1 MKKKILSLIIGLSI
15 SLLIPINTSAY
26 SNTTNYTSSNYY
38 DGRDNGWDTNY
49 EYDWGLYNWAADS
62 ADHSLLNSSTPKKAE
77 SRYDCTTEL
86 RGISTE
92 QKGDVRG
99 WMQHT
104 SIWANNITNHI
115 EKNYTDPNGYGN
127 VRIPNEKCYTDYRCD
142 YLINRIYYFRTF
154 YPRAIVKYSDAYS
167 IGGNDGL
174 LWTMDGYI
182 QRQFN
187 RWAIQWYKRLKPK
200 TGLGNSY
207 IVDNG
212 ENTYSKDQ
220 VLWMQSGQ
228 KTFRTWSYDSYSDS
242 YGQKAQYDGG
252 IKLLEL
258 GICGTDI
265 NYMSEVNRESG
276 EISKLDTWDTK
287 TRKESNIITE
297 GLYGDDYEYIEH
309 ETSLNRAT
317 KGAYVTFKATDGS
330 SYKLLSNGANKWERW
345 ATSSD
350 SYTYLYNISG
360 LKNYVQA
367 GGPGKEFYGFR
378 YGYSRNTEIYT
389 QLKIDDQGP
398 VWNKISADT
407 SSSSQ
412 SIELKIEGLKDVSGP
427 AKDKEGCGVD
437 KIEVIVTSKSNPT
450 KTKKY
455 NLPIKNGQSDYS
467 CSIDISSI
475 GSKEGDIFD
484 VSVKAIDKLGN
495 VSTESNDV
503 VVFNLSAKIYNST
516 DTSSNIFR
524 RGEQGILEIKTY
536 GFVEKVDVIFETEL
550 SSLDDRLDK
559 VYTLEPKVTDTI
571 NHTFYIPLETVED
584 REYKVKVVAH
594 KGDKSKTVYPTLN
607 ITGNILDDVRSRI
620 RYKRD

>member
-1 MKKKILSLIIGLSI
+1 MRKKILSLIMGVSI
-15 SLLIPINTSAY
+15 SLLMPINVSAY
-26 SNTTNYTSSNYY
+26 SNNTGYVSTNYY

-62 ADHSLLNSSTPKKAE
+62 SDHSLLNSSYPRKAE
-77 SRYDCTTEL
+77 SRYDCTTGL
-86 RGISTE
+86 HGISTT
-92 QKGDVRG
+92 QQGDTRG
-99 WMQHT
+99 WTQHT
-104 SIWANNITNHI
+104 SIWANTIANHI
-115 EKNYTDPNGYGN
+115 ERGYVDPNGYRN
-127 VRIPNEKCYTDYRCD
+127 VRIPNESYYTDYRCD
-142 YLINRIYYFRTF
+142 YLTNRVYYFRTF

-167 IGGNDGL
+167 IGGNDGS

-182 QRQFN
+182 QRIYN

-207 IVDNG
+207 IVNDG
-212 ENTYSKDQ
+212 GNTYSKDQ
-220 VLWMQSGQ
+220 VIWMKSGN
-228 KTFRTWSYDSYSDS
+228 KTFKTWSYDSYNDD

-265 NYMSEVNRESG
+265 NYMRSVNRESG
-276 EISKLDTWDTK
+276 QFSNLDTWDNK
-287 TRKESNIITE
+287 TRNNSNIVNE
-297 GLYGDDYEYIEH
+297 GLYGNDYESIEH
-309 ETSLNRAT
+309 ESTLNRAT

-345 ATSSD
+345 ATASD
-350 SYTYLYNISG
+350 SYTYSYNISG
-360 LKNYVQA
+360 LKSYVQN

-378 YGYSRNTEIYT
+378 YGYSRDTEIYT

-398 VWNKISADT
+398 VWSKISADT
-407 SSSSQ
+407 SSSGS
-412 SIELKIEGLKDVSGP
+412 SIEVKIEGLKDVSGP
-427 AKDKEGCGVD
+427 SKDKEGCGID
-437 KIEVIVTSKSNPT
+437 KVEVIATSKSDPT

-455 NLPIKNGQSDYS
+455 TLPIRNGQVDYS

-475 GSKEGDIFD
+475 GTDEGDTFD
-484 VSVKAIDKLGN
+484 ISVKASDKLGN
-495 VSTESNDV
+495 ISTESSDV
-503 VVFNLSAKIYNST
+503 VIFNVSARIYNSI
-516 DTSSNIFR
+516 DTSSNLFK

-536 GFVEKVDVIFETEL
+536 GFVDKIAVIFQTEL

-571 NHTFYIPLETVED
+571 NHSFYIPLETVED
-584 REYKVKVVAH
+584 GEYKVKVVAY
-594 KGDKSKTVYPTLN
+594 KDDKSKSAYPNLS
-607 ITGNILDDVRSRI
+607 ITGNVLDEVRSRI